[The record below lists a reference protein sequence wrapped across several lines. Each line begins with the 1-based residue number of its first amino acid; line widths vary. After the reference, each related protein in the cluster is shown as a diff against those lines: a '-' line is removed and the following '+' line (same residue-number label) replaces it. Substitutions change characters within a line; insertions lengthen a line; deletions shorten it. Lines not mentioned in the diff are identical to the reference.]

1 MLQPRPNDF
10 RDRLNDAKRIVIKI
24 GTAVITD
31 EHGAPAL
38 QRLQGIVNDI
48 NGLRC
53 NDKDVIVVASGA
65 VALGARQLGVET
77 TRSVAIKQACAAV
90 GQRHV
95 MTVFGDAA
103 AAHGINTAQI
113 LVTTDDFADRNRYLS
128 LRNTIGKLLE
138 IGVLP
143 IVNENDTT
151 SAQTTLHHASISAR
165 RSFDDNDRLSALVAS
180 KMDADVLMILTDVDG
195 LYTTDPH
202 LASGAEIISTVH
214 QVTRNIV
221 QFGGGAH
228 AGRGGMKTK
237 LEAAKVAT
245 RSDCATL
252 IVNGTMENI
261 IARVFAGEELGT
273 IFPPLPSLSKRKR
286 WIAFAT
292 SIDAA
297 IVVNDGA
304 RQALV
309 DGKASLLPVGVISV
323 RGAFERGDVVGVLG
337 EDNEEFARGIANY
350 TSETLR
356 KIVGWRSEKVIA
368 LMDVGRDA
376 HVISRDDIAL
386 LQESHASTH

>member
-1 MLQPRPNDF
+1 MLHPRPIHF
-10 RDRLNDAKRIVIKI
+10 RDLLNDAKRIVIKI

-31 EHGAPAL
+31 KSGAPAL
-38 QRLQGIVNDI
+38 QRLRGIINDI
-48 NGLRC
+48 NGLRG
-53 NDKDVIVVASGA
+53 NNKDVIVVASGA
-65 VALGARQLGVET
+65 VALGARQLGVEV
-77 TRSVAIKQACAAV
+77 TRSVALKQACAAV
-90 GQRHV
+90 GQKHV

-103 AAHGINTAQI
+103 EAHGINTAQI
-113 LVTTDDFADRNRYLS
+113 LVTTDDFTDRNRYLS

-151 SAQTTLHHASISAR
+151 STQTTVRQTSISTR

-180 KMDADVLMILTDVDG
+180 KMDADLLLILTDVDG

-202 LASGAEIISTVH
+202 LASGAQIIPTVNH
-214 QVTRNIV
+214 VTPKIA
-221 QFGGGAH
+221 QFGGGAR

-252 IVNGTMENI
+252 IVNGTIENI
-261 IARVFAGEELGT
+261 VARVFAGEELGT

-292 SIDAA
+292 SIEAA
-297 IVVNDGA
+297 IIVNNGA

-309 DGKASLLPVGVISV
+309 DGKASLLPVGVINV
-323 RGAFERGDVVGVLG
+323 RGVFERGDVVSILG
-337 EDNEEFARGIANY
+337 EDNEEFARGIVNY
-350 TSETLR
+350 ASETLG

-368 LMDVGRDA
+368 LMDIGRDA

-386 LQESHASTH
+386 LQESHA